1 MRLVL
6 PPGWIA
12 LPLERP
18 EECQRIVDR
27 IVAGLP
33 LDDGSG
39 ARMRRELR
47 DDLRRQTE
55 EARNA
60 GASLLAISGPRS
72 APLSG
77 SLVLTPLRPR
87 AGDDDPG
94 WADDLV
100 GRQEVLQ
107 LDVGRVVRIVRPRYT
122 DFHGQELP
130 SLTVDYLVQGPG
142 ALRALLSF
150 ATPLVE
156 HEEAMVQLF
165 DAVVATASWET
176 GESDGVTTETEVQ
189 E

>member
-18 EECQRIVDR
+18 EECQRVVDR
-27 IVAGLP
+27 IVASLP

-47 DDLRRQTE
+47 DDLSRQTE
-55 EARNA
+55 EARGA
-60 GASLLAISGPRS
+60 GASLLAIAGPRS

-107 LDVGRVVRIVRPRYT
+107 LEVGRVVRTVRPGET

-130 SLTVDYLVQGPG
+130 SLRVDYLVQGPG
-142 ALRALLSF
+142 PLRALLSF

-176 GESDGVTTETEVQ
+176 GEDDGVATETEMQ